1 MKTSTKII
9 SFCLAASVL
18 CSTSLTAHAA
28 ARKEGQETGRVGQFS
43 LEQEMQSQ
51 KKLNAVMRIC
61 EIQEKYLRQGCSIS
75 QQERQELEQLL
86 SEYYPNAAISAYL
99 PDPGMQTA
107 SLRESADPNGAVI
120 PSVVTAFPRVYLNL
134 PGKLQ
139 ETGYYCG
146 PASGYAVLNGLGITV
161 TQSEVAKKMGT
172 TKNGTGLDAVAPA
185 LNSYSGRNGKKFK
198 YDTLL
203 GYGLTGEK
211 MTAAQWEKKFVNA
224 AVTTLGGSY
233 GVIYDVHQDPVHKST
248 YYLQGYGTNGHARSE
263 IYHYVAGE
271 GWDKKN
277 YPTLNC
283 LYYDSNRL
291 DLGTHHMH
299 VTFSTMAVL
308 CNDRGVIY

>member
-43 LEQEMQSQ
+43 LEQKLQSQ
-51 KKLNAVMRIC
+51 KKLDAVMRIC

-86 SEYYPNAAISAYL
+86 SEYYPDAAISAYL

-120 PSVVTAFPRVYLNL
+120 PSVVDAFPRVYLNL

-139 ETGYYCG
+139 QTGFYCG
-146 PASGYAVLNGLGITV
+146 PASGYAVLNGLGIAV
-161 TQSEVAKKMGT
+161 TQSELAGKMGT
-172 TKNGTGLDAVAPA
+172 TKDGTGLEAVAPA

-198 YDTLL
+198 YETL
-203 GYGLTGEK
+203 TREK
-211 MTAAQWEKKFVNA
+211 NSTAAQWEKKFVNA
-224 AVTTLGGSY
+224 AVTTLGGRY
-233 GVIYDVHQDPVHKST
+233 GVIYDVHQDPKRKGAN
-248 YYLQGYGTNGHARSE
+248 YYLQGYDNNGRARSE
-263 IYHYVAGE
+263 IFHYVAGE

-277 YPTLNC
+277 YSTLHC
-283 LYYDSNRL
+283 LYYDSNNI
-291 DLGTHHMH
+291 DFGNDHHMH

>member
-1 MKTSTKII
+1 MKASTKII

-120 PSVVTAFPRVYLNL
+120 PSVVNAFPRVYLNL

-139 ETGYYCG
+139 EKGHYCG
-146 PASGYAVLNGLGITV
+146 PASGYAVLKGLGIAV
-161 TQSEVAKKMGT
+161 TQSELAKKMGT
-172 TKNGTGLDAVAPA
+172 TTDGTGLEAVEPA

-198 YDTLL
+198 YATLK
-203 GYGLTGEK
+203 GYQLTGKK
-211 MTAAQWEKKFVNA
+211 MTAAQWEKEFVNA
-224 AVTTLGGSY
+224 AVTTTAGGY
-233 GVIYDVHQDPVHKST
+233 GVIYDVHQVAGSKNF
-248 YYLQGYGTNGHARSE
+248 LQGYDNKGRARSE
-263 IYHYVAGE
+263 IFHYVAGE
-271 GWDKKN
+271 GWDKKT
-277 YPTLNC
+277 YPTLHC